1 MSSRA
6 HAPLTTTTRNII
18 SRAFNRN
25 IGPQASV
32 SSTAVDAQNIVTSNS
47 NDRVDI
53 RATAFNRR
61 GYAEAIGLDS
71 SSLDT
76 GSGNDRVRISA
87 RANGQSTNAWAM
99 RDSSLDTGSGNDRVD
114 LNASTRWT
122 FDPAWAWKALTRL
135 RQRPPAHLR

>member
-1 MSSRA
+1 MNFIA
-6 HAPLTTTTRNII
+6 
-18 SRAFNRN
+18 RAFNRN
-25 IGPQASV
+25 IGSQASV

-53 RATAFNRR
+53 RAAAFNRR

-87 RANGQSTNAWAM
+87 RANGQTPPNLGHA
-99 RDSSLDTGSGNDRVD
+99 RQLPRY
-114 LNASTRWT
+114 
-122 FDPAWAWKALTRL
+122 RL
-135 RQRPPAHLR
+135 RQRPR